1 MAKALP
7 DELRERALEARET
20 EGLSIA
26 ETAARFMIGT
36 ASVKRWKRL
45 RALTGSSSPRPPRPV
60 GGVRRIWIGEGEKEQ
75 PLSLVERIPDA
86 TIEELRA
93 EYNSLYGTEV
103 SASAMQRALQRH
115 NITRKKRPSMPAK
128 RSPNESLPPG
138 RTTQPGRRR

>member
-45 RALTGSSSPRPPRPV
+45 MVLTGSSSPRPV
-60 GGVRRIWIGEGEKEQ
+60 GGVRRIWIGDGEKEQ
-75 PLSLVERIPDA
+75 LLSLVERIPDA

-115 NITRKKRPSMPAK
+115 NITRKKRPSMPPK

-138 RTTQPGRRR
+138 RTTQPSRRR